1 MFPFSAR
8 SQEQSY
14 IVSGELHLP
23 PSNLCLEIIQKLLS
37 PRGGTSVIALPPNLG
52 MTISGNSD
60 AREGWY
66 LSVASN
72 SLMLE
77 GLWQSLKMING

>member
-8 SQEQSY
+8 SQEQSDV
-14 IVSGELHLP
+14 VSGELHLP

-37 PRGGTSVIALPPNLG
+37 PRGGTSATALPPNLG

-77 GLWQSLKMING
+77 GL